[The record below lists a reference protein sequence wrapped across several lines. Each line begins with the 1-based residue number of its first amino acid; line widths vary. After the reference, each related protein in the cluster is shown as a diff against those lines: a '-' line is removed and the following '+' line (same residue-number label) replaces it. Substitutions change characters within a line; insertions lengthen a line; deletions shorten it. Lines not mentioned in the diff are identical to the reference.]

1 MTRKRRQV
9 ELPPTYVGGTPI
21 GSNLRPPG
29 YSGPLFPADQY
40 HPGSTIIEHFRYV
53 INSEPRI
60 LETVNGHASAAFT
73 QALGHA
79 AQTLEQEVAVVKQT
93 LGPPPTSTVSMLAHG
108 IAARNLLI
116 ARKVEDRHVQSEVAD
131 RYFGSTPLGKTRKDY
146 IDATYRWFE
155 KGVVR
160 KDVLRTLIQESFSAA
175 YQTQL
180 RDAEIQMLQGQIGA
194 LQQALAQAE
203 AQALAD
209 AQAQRI
215 AEAQARAHAE
225 AQARA
230 EAEARARAEAQA
242 QARAQEQALK
252 QAQALAKAKAEAEA
266 TAREAAAK
274 AAAEK
279 ALAEQALKQANT
291 YPVPLAIAKA
301 QAHISLSA
309 GAAPVSLA
317 AGASLGAALRGAIS
331 ALKGASLE
339 AVATPFL
346 VGIAALLHA
355 PKLGN
360 GERKRKVLPLGNYL
374 LSVPLT
380 ELSIELDSA
389 AQTQAVERAMIDLPL
404 RMGEVQ
410 TLAGPTELF
419 VATTDGQV
427 IPSAV
432 PVMKAAYDAHSGQY
446 TVVTDDVPPR
456 TLTWT
461 PAVEP
466 TDSSTSLPP
475 APPSPANLIGPML
488 EPLQGRLDTY
498 PDLPDIGFDDAVII
512 FPSDSGLP
520 PLYVMFKSRRNMPG
534 VVKGKGQLI
543 TGTFLTAGNR
553 EGVPIPQ
560 QIASKLRGK
569 KFSSWGAFRRRLW
582 QLVGRSPLFE
592 GQFSQAEL
600 LEMRRGLA
608 PHARFKETV
617 GARKK
622 YEIHHLKRIAD
633 GGEVYD
639 VDNMVIL
646 APKFHIQAHQEKVNS
661 EN

>member
-21 GSNLRPPG
+21 GSNLLPPG

-53 INSEPRI
+53 INSESRI
-60 LETVNGHASAAFT
+60 LETVNGHASALFT

-79 AQTLEQEVAVVKQT
+79 AQTLEQEVALVKQT

-116 ARKVEDRHVQSEVAD
+116 ARKVEDRRVQSEVAD

-160 KDVLRTLIQESFSAA
+160 QDVLRTLIQESFSAA

-180 RDAEIQMLQGQIGA
+180 RDAEIQMLHGQIGA

-215 AEAQARAHAE
+215 ADAHARAQAE

-230 EAEARARAEAQA
+230 EAEAQARAEAQA
-242 QARAQEQALK
+242 QALAQEQALK

-301 QAHISLSA
+301 QAHLSLSA
-309 GAAPVSLA
+309 GAAPISLA
-317 AGASLGAALRGAIS
+317 AGASLGAAIRGAIS
-331 ALKGASLE
+331 ALNAASLE

-346 VGIAALLHA
+346 IGIAALLHA
-355 PKLGN
+355 PRLGN
-360 GERKRKVLPLGNYL
+360 GERKRKELPLGNYL

-389 AQTQAVERAMIDLPL
+389 AQTQAVERALIDLPL

-419 VATTDGQV
+419 VANTDGQV

-475 APPSPANLIGPML
+475 APPSPDNLIGPVL

-498 PDLPDIGFDDAVII
+498 PDLPDAGFDDAVII

-560 QIASKLRGK
+560 QVASKLRGK
-569 KFSSWGAFRRRLW
+569 KFSSWAAFRRRLW
-582 QLVGRSPLFE
+582 QTIGRSPLFE
-592 GQFSQAEL
+592 KEFTPAEL
-600 LEMRRGLA
+600 QIMRRGLA
-608 PHARFKETV
+608 PFAELDEVV
-617 GARKK
+617 GKKIK
-622 YEIHHLKRIAD
+622 YEIHHVVRIAD
-633 GGEVYD
+633 GGDVYD
-639 VDNMVIL
+639 VDNLRIIS
-646 APKFHIQAHQEKVNS
+646 PTFHQALHKRR
-661 EN
+661 

>member
-9 ELPPTYVGGTPI
+9 ELPPTYVGGTPS
-21 GSNLRPPG
+21 GPNLLPPG

-53 INSEPRI
+53 INSEPQI
-60 LETVNGHASAAFT
+60 LETVNDHASAVFT
-73 QALGHA
+73 QALGRV
-79 AQTLEQEVAVVKQT
+79 AQTLEHDVALVKQT
-93 LGPPPTSTVSMLAHG
+93 LGPPPASTAGMLAHD

-116 ARKVEDRHVQSEVAD
+116 ARKVEDRHVQTEVAD

-160 KDVLRTLIQESFSAA
+160 KDDLRTLIQESFTAA

-194 LQQALAQAE
+194 LQHALAQAE

-215 AEAQARAHAE
+215 AEAQARAQAE

-252 QAQALAKAKAEAEA
+252 QAQALAKAKAEAKAEA
-266 TAREAAAK
+266 IAREAAAK

-279 ALAEQALKQANT
+279 TLAEQTLKQANT

-301 QAHISLSA
+301 QAHLSLSA
-309 GAAPVSLA
+309 GATPVSLA
-317 AGASLGAALRGAIS
+317 AGVSLGAAVRGAIC
-331 ALKGASLE
+331 ALNAASLE

-346 VGIAALLHA
+346 IGIAALLHA

-360 GERKRKVLPLGNYL
+360 GERKAKVLPLGNYL

-389 AQTQAVERAMIDLPL
+389 AQTQAVERAVIDLPL

-410 TLAGPTELF
+410 TLGEPTELF
-419 VATTDGQV
+419 VANTDGQV

-432 PVMKAAYDAHSGQY
+432 PVLKAAYDAQSGQY

-461 PAVEP
+461 PAIEP

-475 APPSPANLIGPML
+475 APPSPTHLIGPIL

-498 PDLPDIGFDDAVII
+498 PDLPDFGFDDVVII

-543 TGTFLTAGNR
+543 TGTFLTAGSR

-560 QIASKLRGK
+560 QVASKLRGK
-569 KFSSWGAFRRRLW
+569 KFSSWAAFRRRLW
-582 QLVGRSPLFE
+582 QTIGRSPLFE
-592 GQFSQAEL
+592 NEFTPAEL
-600 LEMRRGLA
+600 QIMRRGLA
-608 PHARFKETV
+608 PFAELDEVV
-617 GARKK
+617 GKNIK
-622 YEIHHLKRIAD
+622 YEIHHVIRIAD
-633 GGEVYD
+633 GGDVYD
-639 VDNMVIL
+639 VDNLRIIS
-646 APKFHIQAHQEKVNS
+646 PKFHRALHKRK
-661 EN
+661 

>member
-21 GSNLRPPG
+21 GSNLLPPG
-29 YSGPLFPADQY
+29 YSGPLFPADRY
-40 HPGSTIIEHFRYV
+40 HPGSTIIEHFRYL
-53 INSEPRI
+53 INSESQI
-60 LETVNGHASAAFT
+60 LETVNGHASALFT

-79 AQTLEQEVAVVKQT
+79 AQTLEQEVALVKQT

-116 ARKVEDRHVQSEVAD
+116 ARKVEDRQVQSEVAD

-160 KDVLRTLIQESFSAA
+160 KDVLHTLIQDSFSAA
-175 YQTQL
+175 YKTQL

-230 EAEARARAEAQA
+230 EAEALARAEAQA

-279 ALAEQALKQANT
+279 ALAEQVLKQANT

-466 TDSSTSLPP
+466 IDSSTSLPP

-543 TGTFLTAGNR
+543 TGTLLTAGNR

-569 KFSSWGAFRRRLW
+569 KFSSWAAFRRRLW
-582 QLVGRSPLFE
+582 QTIGRSPLFE
-592 GQFSQAEL
+592 NEFEPAEL
-600 LEMRRGLA
+600 LSMRRGLA
-608 PHARFKETV
+608 PLAELDERV
-617 GARKK
+617 GKKIK
-622 YEIHHLKRIAD
+622 YEIHHVKRIAD
-633 GGEVYD
+633 GGDVYD
-639 VDNMVIL
+639 IDNLRIVS
-646 APKFHIQAHQEKVNS
+646 PKFHQSLHKRN
-661 EN
+661 

>member
-21 GSNLRPPG
+21 GSNLLPPG

-53 INSEPRI
+53 INSESRI
-60 LETVNGHASAAFT
+60 LETVNGHASALFT

-79 AQTLEQEVAVVKQT
+79 AQTLEQEVALVKQT

-116 ARKVEDRHVQSEVAD
+116 ARKVEDRRVQSEVAD

-160 KDVLRTLIQESFSAA
+160 QDVLRTLIQESFSAA

-180 RDAEIQMLQGQIGA
+180 RDAEIQMLHGQIGA

-215 AEAQARAHAE
+215 ADAQARAQAE

-230 EAEARARAEAQA
+230 EAEAQARAEAQA
-242 QARAQEQALK
+242 QALAQEQALK

-291 YPVPLAIAKA
+291 HPVPLAIAKA
-301 QAHISLSA
+301 QAHLSLSA
-309 GAAPVSLA
+309 GAAPISLA
-317 AGASLGAALRGAIS
+317 AGASLGAAIRGAIS
-331 ALKGASLE
+331 ALNAASLE

-346 VGIAALLHA
+346 IGIAALLHA
-355 PKLGN
+355 PRLGN
-360 GERKRKVLPLGNYL
+360 GERKLKVLPLGNYL
-374 LSVPLT
+374 LSVPLA

-389 AQTQAVERAMIDLPL
+389 AQTQAVERAVIDLPL

-419 VATTDGQV
+419 VANTDGQV

-466 TDSSTSLPP
+466 IDSSTSLPP
-475 APPSPANLIGPML
+475 APPSPANLIGPIL

-520 PLYVMFKSRRNMPG
+520 PLYVMFKSCRNMPG

-569 KFSSWGAFRRRLW
+569 RFSSWAAFRRRLW
-582 QLVGRSPLFE
+582 QTIGRSPLFE
-592 GQFSQAEL
+592 NEFEPAEL
-600 LEMRRGLA
+600 LSMRRGLA
-608 PHARFKETV
+608 PLAELDERLGK
-617 GARKK
+617 KIK
-622 YEIHHLKRIAD
+622 YEIHHVERIAD
-633 GGEVYD
+633 GGDVYD
-639 VDNMVIL
+639 IDNLRIVS
-646 APKFHIQAHQEKVNS
+646 PKFHQSLHKRN
-661 EN
+661 